1 TIMTKKSPLFITVL
15 MVLSVLLGS
24 CAEKQHILSG
34 NEIKFDTLSIS
45 DSLQLRVDSISAK
58 CKVNI
63 SMLYPSS
70 CGEKYDLKKLRELFI
85 DAMVVHEGGFNN
97 PEMAIEFYRD
107 SCYNDFRV
115 QMDDLAKNLPD
126 FKEDPPAF
134 ITGFFHQ
141 KDISVPFNKENILT
155 IKSSIYDYTGGAHG
169 YGADM
174 YSNYDLDGMKK
185 ITLSSIFDESTYPQ
199 IADVIVSQLVKDYN
213 VKSAQELEETGFF
226 NVKQIAPT
234 ENFCFE
240 DSAIMFSYTRYD
252 IAPYSMGQINV
263 SVPYTDL
270 KPFFKPNSIIE
281 RLSSGK

>member
-1 TIMTKKSPLFITVL
+1 MTKKSPLFITAL

-45 DSLQLRVDSISAK
+45 DSLQIRVDSISAK

-85 DAMVVHEGGFNN
+85 DAMVVHAGGFSN

-115 QMDDLAKNLPD
+115 QMDDLARNLPD

-169 YGADM
+169 YGADI

-185 ITLSSIFDESTYPQ
+185 ITLNSIFDENTYPL
-199 IADVIVSQLVKDYN
+199 IADVIVNQLVKDYN

-263 SVPYTDL
+263 SIPYTDL
-270 KPFFKPNSIIE
+270 KPFFKPNSIID
-281 RLSSGK
+281 RLDSGK

>member
-1 TIMTKKSPLFITVL
+1 MTKKSPLFVTAL
-15 MVLSVLLGS
+15 LVLSVLLGS
-24 CAEKQHILSG
+24 CSQKQQTFAE
-34 NEIKFDTLSIS
+34 NDIKFDTISIS
-45 DSLQLRVDSISAK
+45 DSLQINVDSISAK
-58 CKVNI
+58 CKVNL
-63 SMLYPSS
+63 SMVYPSS
-70 CGEKYDLKKLRELFI
+70 CSDKYDLKKLRELFI
-85 DAMVVHEGGFNN
+85 NTMAIHDGVFEN

-107 SCYNDFRV
+107 SCYNDFRI

-134 ITGFFHQ
+134 VSGFFHQ
-141 KDISVPFNKENILT
+141 KDITVPFNKENILT
-155 IKSSIYDYTGGAHG
+155 IKSSMYDYTGGAHG

-174 YSNYDLDGMKK
+174 YLNYDLLNMQK
-185 ITLSSIFDESTYPQ
+185 ITLEALFDESTYSR
-199 IADVIVSQLVKDYN
+199 IADIIVTQLVKDYN

-263 SVPYTDL
+263 SIPYSEL
-270 KPFFKPNSIIE
+270 QPFMKQNSIIQ
-281 RLSSGK
+281 RLYNGK